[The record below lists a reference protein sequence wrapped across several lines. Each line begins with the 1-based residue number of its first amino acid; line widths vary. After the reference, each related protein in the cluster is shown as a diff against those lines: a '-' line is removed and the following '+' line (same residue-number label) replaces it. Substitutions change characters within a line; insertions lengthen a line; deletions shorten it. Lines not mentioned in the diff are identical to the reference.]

1 MSYSCDKQITA
12 LSNMK
17 INTITAMVWL
27 SCALVAGRADA
38 ESAWV
43 SDRFE
48 VTLRTGPST
57 SNAIRLMVR
66 SGTELEII
74 AQDTDSGYTQV
85 RTSGGTEGW
94 VLSRYLM
101 DEPPAREQLAT
112 LTGELT
118 NAESRGSSLN
128 SQLGAIRS
136 QYDDATQRI
145 ANLERDKSRIEQD
158 LADIKRTAANAVAI
172 DEQNKEFRQQLAT
185 AEIRVATMEQEN
197 RELMSQTARYWFM
210 TGALVL
216 TIGFMLGL
224 WLPRIRWQR
233 RSGYDRL

>member
-1 MSYSCDKQITA
+1 MSYSCGKQITA
-12 LSNMK
+12 LSHMK
-17 INTITAMVWL
+17 IKTIAAMVWL
-27 SCALVAGRADA
+27 SGALVAGQADA

-48 VTLRTGPST
+48 ITFRTGPST
-57 SNAIRLMVR
+57 SNAIQLMVR

-74 AQDTDSGYTQV
+74 EKDSESGYTRV
-85 RTSGGTEGW
+85 RTRGGTEGW

-118 NAESRGSSLN
+118 NAKSRGSSLN
-128 SQLGAIRS
+128 TQLGEIRS

-158 LADIKRTAANAVAI
+158 LADIKRTSANAVAI
-172 DEQNKEFRQQLAT
+172 DEQNKEFRQQLAA
-185 AEIRVATMEQEN
+185 AEIQVATMEQEN

-216 TIGFMLGL
+216 TIGFILGL

>member
-1 MSYSCDKQITA
+1 
-12 LSNMK
+12 MK
-17 INTITAMVWL
+17 IKTIAAMVWL
-27 SCALVAGRADA
+27 SGALVAGPAGA

-48 VTLRTGPST
+48 ITLRTGPST
-57 SNAIRLMVR
+57 SNAIQLMVS

-74 AQDTDSGYTQV
+74 EQDSESGYTRV
-85 RTSGGTEGW
+85 RTRGGTEGW

-216 TIGFMLGL
+216 TVGFVLGL

>member
-1 MSYSCDKQITA
+1 
-12 LSNMK
+12 MK
-17 INTITAMVWL
+17 IKTIAAMVWL
-27 SCALVAGRADA
+27 SGALVAGPAGA

-48 VTLRTGPST
+48 ITLRTGPST
-57 SNAIRLMVR
+57 SNAIQLMVS

-74 AQDTDSGYTQV
+74 EQDSESGYTRV
-85 RTSGGTEGW
+85 RTRGGTEGW

-136 QYDDATQRI
+136 QYDNATQRI

-216 TIGFMLGL
+216 TVGFVLGL

>member
-1 MSYSCDKQITA
+1 
-12 LSNMK
+12 MK
-17 INTITAMVWL
+17 IKTIAAMVWL
-27 SCALVAGRADA
+27 SGALVAGPAGA

-48 VTLRTGPST
+48 ITLRTGPST
-57 SNAIRLMVR
+57 SNAIQLMVS

-74 AQDTDSGYTQV
+74 EQDSETGYTRV
-85 RTSGGTEGW
+85 RTRGGTEGW

-216 TIGFMLGL
+216 TVGFVLGL

>member
-1 MSYSCDKQITA
+1 MSYSCGNQITPS
-12 LSNMK
+12 SNMK
-17 INTITAMVWL
+17 IKTIAAMVWL
-27 SCALVAGRADA
+27 SGALVAGPAGA

-57 SNAIRLMVR
+57 SNAIRLMVS

-74 AQDTDSGYTQV
+74 EQDAESGYAQV
-85 RTSGGTEGW
+85 RTGGGTEGW

-118 NAESRGSSLN
+118 DAKSHGNSLN
-128 SQLGAIRS
+128 SQLDAIRS

-158 LADIKRTAANAVAI
+158 LADIKRTSANVVAI
-172 DEQNKEFRQQLAT
+172 DEQNKEFRQQLAA

-216 TIGFMLGL
+216 TIGFILGL

>member
-1 MSYSCDKQITA
+1 MSYSCGKQITA
-12 LSNMK
+12 LPDMK
-17 INTITAMVWL
+17 IKTIAAMVWL
-27 SCALVAGRADA
+27 SGALVAGPAGA

-57 SNAIRLMVR
+57 SNAIRLMVN

-74 AQDTDSGYTQV
+74 EQDVESGYARV
-85 RTSGGTEGW
+85 RTGGGTEGW

-118 NAESRGSSLN
+118 DAKSHGNSLN
-128 SQLGAIRS
+128 SQLDAIRS
-136 QYDDATQRI
+136 QHDDATQQI

-158 LADIKRTAANAVAI
+158 LADIKRTSANVVAI
-172 DEQNKEFRQQLAT
+172 DEQNKEFRQQLAA

-216 TIGFMLGL
+216 TIGFILGL

>member
-1 MSYSCDKQITA
+1 MSYSCGNQITA
-12 LSNMK
+12 SNNMK
-17 INTITAMVWL
+17 IKTIAAIVWL
-27 SCALVAGRADA
+27 SGALVAGPAGA

-48 VTLRTGPST
+48 ITLRTGPST
-57 SNAIRLMVR
+57 SNAIQLMVS

-74 AQDTDSGYTQV
+74 EKDSESGYTRV
-85 RTSGGTEGW
+85 RTRGGTEGW

-216 TIGFMLGL
+216 TVGFVLGL

>member
-1 MSYSCDKQITA
+1 MSYSGGKQITA
-12 LSNMK
+12 LHNMK
-17 INTITAMVWL
+17 HNTIAAIVWL
-27 SCALVAGRADA
+27 SCALVAGPASA

-48 VTLRTGPST
+48 ITLRTGPST
-57 SNAIRLMVR
+57 SNAIQLMVG

-74 AQDTDSGYTQV
+74 EQDAESGYTQV
-85 RTSGGTEGW
+85 RTGGGTKGW

-118 NAESRGSSLN
+118 NATSRGSSLN

-136 QYDDATQRI
+136 EYDDATLRI
-145 ANLERDKSRIEQD
+145 TNLERDKSRLAQD
-158 LADIKRTAANAVAI
+158 LADIKRTSANVVAI
-172 DEQNKEFRQQLAT
+172 DEQNKEFRQQLAA
-185 AEIRVATMEQEN
+185 AEIQVATLEQEN
-197 RELMSQTARYWFM
+197 RQLMSQTARYWFM

-216 TIGFMLGL
+216 TVGFILGL

>member
-1 MSYSCDKQITA
+1 
-12 LSNMK
+12 MK
-17 INTITAMVWL
+17 IKTIAAMVWL
-27 SCALVAGRADA
+27 SGALVAGPAGA

-48 VTLRTGPST
+48 ITLRTGPST
-57 SNAIRLMVR
+57 SNAIQLMVS

-74 AQDTDSGYTQV
+74 EQDSETGYTRV
-85 RTSGGTEGW
+85 RTRGGTEGW

-158 LADIKRTAANAVAI
+158 LADIKRTSANVVAI
-172 DEQNKEFRQQLAT
+172 DEQNKEFRQQLAA

-216 TIGFMLGL
+216 TIGFILGL